1 MWVDDKPVDLIPPD
15 WHFILSQCFLKSEKA
30 LSSTRRNTASF
41 IEAGFFDVNYD
52 FVPSFTGWMAHWGI
66 SQSLPKHLNV
76 PKAHQWIQKGN
87 AEFGE
92 GSRLKNKAKGS
103 EYFGTCQWW
112 QKMAN
117 SCCEKPKKNKQKRKN
132 ILGILRGSSCCVA
145 FYRWPAVLTLE
156 TEVFRLICK
165 EIAGYVFF
173 FLW

>member
-1 MWVDDKPVDLIPPD
+1 MWVDNKPVDLVPPD

-41 IEAGFFDVNYD
+41 IEAGFFYVNYD
-52 FVPSFTGWMAHWGI
+52 VVPSFTGWMAHWGI
-66 SQSLPKHLNV
+66 SQSFPKHLNV

-92 GSRLKNKAKGS
+92 GSRLNNKAKGS

-117 SCCEKPKKNKQKRKN
+117 SCCEKPKKTKINKSKN
-132 ILGILRGSSCCVA
+132 KTKAKKKTNKKEKTFWEYWEDR
-145 FYRWPAVLTLE
+145 AVLLL
-156 TEVFRLICK
+156 FIDDPLC
-165 EIAGYVFF
+165 
-173 FLW
+173 